1 MQILPNLKVQFRVG
15 PIARQALKN
24 SIIALAFLALF
35 SAPAVMSENSKT
47 KELEAGVYDVPLTL
61 PASLEP
67 RRTELHDDIIEAQ
80 KNLKNFATNNN
91 WQKLL
96 TPSFMKEARIF
107 DKKSDYDNLIYETSP
122 EIKGTPIPKTFL
134 AALEKKI
141 FFAMKPEYVSDV
153 YPEGV
158 ETNYYTKLITH
169 ELAHRLH
176 ARIVGDE
183 QKMGPI
189 WFWEGFAVYAADQFV
204 ANTPEL
210 SKEQIWE
217 IVNAKER
224 GSYRKYK
231 AVFIHFLPKASS
243 LADFV
248 KKAGDPHFVDWLK
261 KVDEQ
266 K

>member
-1 MQILPNLKVQFRVG
+1 MPRLKVQFSVKAT
-15 PIARQALKN
+15 PSQSLTKTICAL
-24 SIIALAFLALF
+24 SMIALF
-35 SAPAVMSENSKT
+35 SVPAVISETTKI
-47 KELEAGVYDVPLTL
+47 KELEPGVYDVPLKLT
-61 PASLEP
+61 AALEP
-67 RRTELHDDIIEAQ
+67 RRKEFHDDLIEAQ
-80 KNLKNFATNNN
+80 KNLKIFATNNN

-96 TPSFMKEARIF
+96 DPSFMKEARIF
-107 DKKSDYDNLIYETSP
+107 DEKSDYDNMVYESSP
-122 EIKGTPIPKTFL
+122 EIKGTPIPKTFT
-134 AALEKKI
+134 AALEKHI

-158 ETNYYTKLITH
+158 ETGYYTKLMTH

-183 QKMGPI
+183 KKMGPM

-210 SKEQIWE
+210 SKDQIWE

-231 AVFIHFLPKASS
+231 AVFVHFLPKATS

-248 KKAGDPHFVDWLK
+248 KRAGDPHFVDWLK
-261 KVDEQ
+261 KVDEH